1 MRLRHAIS
9 AALLGGGLALAHL
22 AGGCATVVGADFSER
37 AVRDCEP
44 CTTKLHGPCAAGCME
59 GATCVAAVQP
69 AIEICETEDVD
80 ESCDDSAAC
89 DGEPIYAAVFGNTLK
104 QQWARIGLD
113 SVGNALLAIEGDGEI
128 NYGTAVLAGTGTYNV
143 HLAKFAANGSYLW
156 SIPLSG
162 GADHHVGGLAVDT
175 DNSVVVTGSY
185 LGQLDLP
192 APVGVIPGQAAAY
205 NIFVARFEPN
215 KEAVWGLGI
224 GGAAN
229 TASAGLAIDDQGN
242 ILLGGAFDSTLNV
255 GASSLATAGGSD
267 AFVAKLDAAGA
278 PLWACSIGGTGT
290 DLIYDV
296 AAGPGGVLLAT
307 GAFDGGSATIGG
319 TTLTGTA
326 GVRASFVAAIDEAC
340 ALRWVQPLSAAAA
353 VEAISVTVD
362 PERRVLVAGYLEDD
376 LTIGPLAPLIHAG
389 GADAFLAAFDL
400 DAGTPLWARRYGD
413 ASRQN
418 LMDVEVDGAGNVL
431 LAGYS
436 TGSVQFGP
444 GTPLMSADTDPV
456 VVKLAP
462 STAEG
467 PGDPRWSRI
476 FTGTNEQIAFRLA
489 HDPLGNIAVAG
500 NMQGLLSIDGNV
512 LDWDG
517 DHDVWL
523 TKLRP

>member
-1 MRLRHAIS
+1 MRLQHAIS
-9 AALLGGGLALAHL
+9 AALLGGGLGLAHL
-22 AGGCATVVGADFSER
+22 AGGCAAVVGADFSER
-37 AVRDCEP
+37 PVRECEP

-59 GATCVAAVQP
+59 GDACVATLQP
-69 AIEICETEDVD
+69 SIEICETEDVD
-80 ESCDDSAAC
+80 ESCDDSAVC
-89 DGEPIYAAVFGNTLK
+89 DGEPGYAAVFGNALK

-113 SVGNALLAIEGDGEI
+113 SVGNTLLAIEGAGDI

-143 HLAKFAANGSYLW
+143 HLAKFAADNSYLW
-156 SIPLSG
+156 SVPLSG

-175 DNSVVVTGSY
+175 DNSVVLTGYY

-192 APVGVIPGQAAAY
+192 APVGVIPGQVSYY
-205 NIFVARFEPN
+205 NVFVARFEPD
-215 KEAVWGLGI
+215 KEAVWGLAL
-224 GGAAN
+224 GGAGN
-229 TASAGLAIDDQGN
+229 TVSAGLAIDDGGN
-242 ILLGGAFDSTLNV
+242 ILLGGSFDSTLNV
-255 GASSLATAGGSD
+255 GASALATAGGSD
-267 AFVAKLDAAGA
+267 AFVAKLDATGA
-278 PLWACSIGGTGT
+278 PLWACGIGGPDT

-307 GAFDGGSATIGG
+307 GAFDGGTATIGG

-326 GVRASFVAAIDEAC
+326 GVRASFIVAIDEAC
-340 ALRWVQPLSAAAA
+340 AVRWAQVLSAAAA

-362 PERRVLVAGYLEDD
+362 PERRVLVAGYLLAD
-376 LTIGPLAPLIHAG
+376 LAISTLPPLVHAG

-413 ASRQN
+413 TDRQN

-500 NMQGLLSIDGNV
+500 NMLGLLSIDGNV

-517 DHDVWL
+517 DHDVWVA
-523 TKLRP
+523 KLRP